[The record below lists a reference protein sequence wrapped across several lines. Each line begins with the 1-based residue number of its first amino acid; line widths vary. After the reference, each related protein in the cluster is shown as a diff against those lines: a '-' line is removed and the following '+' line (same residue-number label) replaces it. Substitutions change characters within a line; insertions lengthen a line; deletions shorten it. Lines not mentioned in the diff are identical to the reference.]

1 MYIVIYDYY
10 HDDCATMGIEE
21 RYDTHDE
28 ALQVVREL
36 EKDPNTENILLV
48 QVDEDI

>member
-1 MYIVIYDYY
+1 MYIVIYDH
-10 HDDCATMGIEE
+10 HDDCCSTLGIEE

-28 ALQVVREL
+28 ALQVAREL

-48 QVDEDI
+48 QVEM